1 MKRILAILLAIAMVC
16 GVLPTLAFA
25 EEPTEASAELITAED
40 DALVQADIL
49 DDINAYFDASAKRSD
64 ERTLA
69 DYVAAT
75 DDVKALVMASDTYVE
90 GSIVERGDGF
100 FWQTDTG
107 ITCGYFPKDR
117 YEADQRVAT
126 RSVNTSALATWDYSS
141 ATKKDVCL
149 VAPMYAEDSTFTNQY
164 VNEALAIAEA
174 TGGTA
179 YGLIDKNAT
188 VATIGQ
194 AFEKCG
200 VVIFDSHGNTD
211 WGYFDGGSD
220 GTGEA
225 DCTSQ
230 ANTSYLCL
238 SSGTGMTTADCAYV
252 TGTYGTYPHA
262 YKSSYGD
269 YLADGTAFANHMS
282 GDAPDSILWMAICL
296 GMATDGMCAPLREKG
311 VSVVYGYSQSVSF
324 IGDYAWEGSFW
335 DNMIAGDTVASAIS
349 KAKNK
354 YGEWDYSQKMYNE
367 GVFSDSDWVVST
379 ISAARTE
386 YCAFPVVASDE
397 DTYPGHGKVD
407 NYQTVNSTWKLSSL
421 STPAEPI
428 TLTLNDNGTV
438 TTQTGTS
445 FTLPSCTAP
454 TGYTFA
460 GWTTAAITSEVTTK
474 PILYAAGSTY
484 TNESDITLYA
494 VYTRNEGGSGSGEWK
509 LVSDASTLAEGA
521 QLLIASNTKGFVAGD
536 ISSSVMTNIT
546 AEFASDYAT
555 VTKPDDAVVLIL
567 GGSEGEW
574 TLANADGQLLG
585 ATAAKKLAWDSG
597 TTTWSITI
605 ESNDATIQNGT
616 STYGRFLYNVNSPR
630 FTTYTSATNTS
641 MLLPQLYMLDGSAGT
656 TYYTTAPTGSSG
668 SDDCTHDWKVTQT
681 VAATCT
687 VDGYTLETCSLCGA
701 TRTTNITAALG
712 HDMKTDKVVEATCTE
727 GGYTQLK
734 CSRCDVTEQTNV
746 TAALGHDMKTDKV
759 VEATCTEGGY
769 TQLKCSRCDAT
780 EQTNVTAALG
790 HDMKADKVVEATC
803 TEGGYTQLKCSRC
816 GETEQTNVTAALG
829 HNMVAGTAVAAT
841 CTQDGYTPYTCS
853 RCGVT
858 ERRNVTPATGH
869 SYEAVVTEP
878 TYYAQGYTTHTCA
891 NCGDK
896 YVDSYTPALKPAYN
910 VTVRVSNEAFGK
922 AFLSGNVVTAVPVNG
937 MYASG
942 FLLSPAYSA
951 TVVQE
956 GNNFY
961 ITDVK
966 EDCVL
971 TIEFRS
977 KDAAKVTFSV
987 PAGCKAESLTGCV
1000 GETVELTA
1008 PTGKPV
1014 ADAHDYVFA
1023 GWVEAPVSEAL
1034 SKPDTVFTDSY
1045 LFTKQ
1050 SATLYALYS
1059 YVYRGDTYYT
1069 TTVRMDTCLSEQF
1082 KDVDTSA
1089 WYHEALDFVLEY
1101 GYMNGVGEPKFEPNG
1116 LLTRAMMVTILYRL
1130 DGEGE
1135 YAAHPFKDVAKG
1147 AWYDEAV
1154 AWGYATGVVKGT
1166 SAITFSPDDYVTREQ
1181 AATLLYRYAEYRGE
1195 DVSASGSLMDF
1206 EDAKQVSSYARDA
1219 MRWAVGEGIINGRSE
1234 TVLEPLGTATRAEIA
1249 KILYGWLS

>member
-1 MKRILAILLAIAMVC
+1 MKRILAILLTIAMVC

-25 EEPTEASAELITAED
+25 EEPAEASAEFITAED
-40 DALVQADIL
+40 DALVQSDIL
-49 DDINAYFDASAKRSD
+49 DDINAYFDASAKRSS

-75 DDVKALVMASDTYVE
+75 DDVKALVMASDTYVD

-126 RSVNTSALATWDYSS
+126 KSVNTSALATWDYSS

-164 VNEALAIAEA
+164 VNEALAIAKA

-188 VATIGQ
+188 VTTIGQ

-211 WGYFDGGSD
+211 WGFFDGGSD
-220 GTGEA
+220 GTGKA
-225 DCTSQ
+225 DCSSQ
-230 ANTSYLCL
+230 ANTSYLWL
-238 SSGTGMTTADCAYV
+238 SSGTGMTTSDCAYV

-262 YKSSYGD
+262 YKDSSGNYV
-269 YLADGTAFANHMS
+269 ADGTAFANHMS
-282 GDAPDSILWMAICL
+282 GDAPGSILWMAICL
-296 GMATDGMCAPLREKG
+296 GMATDGMCAPLRDKG
-311 VSVVYGYSQSVSF
+311 VSVVYGYSQAVSF
-324 IGDYAWEGSFW
+324 DGDYAWEENFW

-349 KAKNK
+349 KMKDK

-367 GVFSDSDWVVST
+367 GVFTYSGWIVST
-379 ISAARTE
+379 ITAARNE
-386 YCAFPVVASDE
+386 YCAFPIVASEE
-397 DTYPGHGKVD
+397 DTYPGQGNVD

-421 STPAEPI
+421 SPPADPI
-428 TLTLNDNGTV
+428 TLTLNDNGTI

-445 FTLPSCTAP
+445 FTLPTCTAP

-460 GWTTAAITSEVTTK
+460 GWTTSPITTEVTAK
-474 PILYAAGSTY
+474 PTLYAAGSTY
-484 TNESDITLYA
+484 SNASDITLYA
-494 VYTRNEGGSGSGEWK
+494 VYSRTDASGTGTGDYVKVTSAPSDWSGEYVIVYEDGSVIFDGRLETLDAVGNTQSVTISNNTIAADDADPYKFTIAAYSTGYSIQSASGSYIGK
-509 LVSDASTLAEGA
+509 
-521 QLLIASNTKGFVAGD
+521 
-536 ISSSVMTNIT
+536 
-546 AEFASDYAT
+546 
-555 VTKPDDAVVLIL
+555 
-567 GGSEGEW
+567 
-574 TLANADGQLLG
+574 
-585 ATAAKKLAWDSG
+585 
-597 TTTWSITI
+597 
-605 ESNDATIQNGT
+605 SNDANGLEANSTAVVNTISLNEDKTANIISAGGAYLRYNAASNQL
-616 STYGRFLYNVNSPR
+616 RFRYYRSE
-630 FTTYTSATNTS
+630 TYTSQKAIA
-641 MLLPQLYMLDGSAGT
+641 LYVKDGSAGT
-656 TYYTTAPTGSSG
+656 TYYTTKPTSG
-668 SDDCTHDWKVTQT
+668 SGSGECTHNWKITKT

-687 VDGYTLETCSLCGA
+687 EGGYTLETCSLCGE
-701 TRTTNITAALG
+701 TRKTNFTDALG
-712 HDMKTDKVVEATCTE
+712 HDMKTDKVVEATCTV

-734 CSRCDVTEQTNV
+734 CSRCSVTETTNV
-746 TAALGHDMKTDKV
+746 TI
-759 VEATCTEGGY
+759 
-769 TQLKCSRCDAT
+769 
-780 EQTNVTAALG
+780 
-790 HDMKADKVVEATC
+790 
-803 TEGGYTQLKCSRC
+803 
-816 GETEQTNVTAALG
+816 ALG

-841 CTQDGYTPYTCS
+841 CTQNGYTPYTCS

-858 ERRNVTPATGH
+858 EQRNVVPAAGH

-878 TYYAQGYTTHTCA
+878 TYYAQGYTTHTCV

-896 YVDSYTPALKPAYN
+896 YVDSYTPALQPAYSI
-910 VTVRVSNEAFGK
+910 TVRVSDEAFGK
-922 AFLSGNVVTAVPVNG
+922 AFLSDNVVTAVPANG

-942 FLLSPAYSA
+942 FLLTPAYSA

-956 GNNFY
+956 GNRFY

-1000 GETVELTA
+1000 GESVELTA

-1023 GWVEAPVSEAL
+1023 GWVETPVSEEL
-1034 SKPDTVFTDSY
+1034 SKPDAIFTDSY

-1050 SATLYALYS
+1050 SVILYALYS

-1069 TTVRMDTCLSEQF
+1069 TTVRMDTCLAEQF
-1082 KDVDTSA
+1082 KDVDTTA

-1101 GYMNGVGEPKFEPNG
+1101 GYMNGVGEFKFEPNG

-1135 YAAHPFKDVAKG
+1135 YAAHPFKDVAKDT
-1147 AWYDEAV
+1147 WYDEAV

-1166 SAITFSPDDYVTREQ
+1166 SATTFSPDDYVTREQ
-1181 AATLLYRYAEYRGE
+1181 AATLLYRYAEYCGE
-1195 DVSASGSLMDF
+1195 DVSAMGSLMGF
-1206 EDAKQVSSYARDA
+1206 EDAKQISSFARDA
-1219 MRWAVGEGIINGRSE
+1219 MRWAVGEGIVNGRSE

>member
-1 MKRILAILLAIAMVC
+1 MKHTLKRLLALVLTIAMIC
-16 GVLPTLAFA
+16 GILPTLAFA

-49 DDINAYFDASAKRSD
+49 DDIDAFFDTSAKRSSK
-64 ERTLA
+64 RTLA

-126 RSVNTSALATWDYSS
+126 KAVNTSALATWNYAN

-149 VAPMYAEDSTFTNQY
+149 VAPMYSEDINFTDQY
-164 VNEALAIAEA
+164 TNEALAIAKA

-179 YGLIDKNAT
+179 YGLIDTDAT
-188 VATIGQ
+188 VTAIGQ

-238 SSGTGMTTADCAYV
+238 STGTGITTADCAYV
-252 TGTYGTYPHA
+252 NGTYGTYPHA
-262 YKSSYGD
+262 YKDSYGN
-269 YLADGTAFANHMS
+269 YVADGTAFANHMS
-282 GDAPDSILWMAICL
+282 GNAPGSILWMAICL
-296 GMATDGMCAPLREKG
+296 GMATDGICAPLRNKG
-311 VSVVYGYSQSVSF
+311 VSVVYGYSQSVTF
-324 IGDYAWEGSFW
+324 DGDYEYETSFW
-335 DNMIAGDTVASAIS
+335 DSMIAGSTVASAIS
-349 KAKNK
+349 GMKNSLGKWDPSYSNYSFSTAVAK
-354 YGEWDYSQKMYNE
+354 Y
-367 GVFSDSDWVVST
+367 
-379 ISAARTE
+379 I
-386 YCAFPVVASDE
+386 AFPIVASEE
-397 DTYPGHGKVD
+397 DTYPGHGNVD

-438 TTQTGTS
+438 TTETATS
-445 FTLPSCTAP
+445 FTLPTCTAP

-460 GWTTAAITSEVTTK
+460 GWSTTALSSEVTAK
-474 PILYAAGSTY
+474 PTLYAAGSTY
-484 TNESDITLYA
+484 TNDSDITLYA
-494 VYTRNEGGSGSGEWK
+494 VYSRTDESGTGTGDYVKVTSAPADWSGEYVIVYEDGSVIFDSSLKTLDAVSNTQSVTISNNTIAADKADPCKFTIAAYSGGYSIQSASGSYIGK
-509 LVSDASTLAEGA
+509 SDDENGLEVNAA
-521 QLLIASNTKGFVAGD
+521 
-536 ISSSVMTNIT
+536 
-546 AEFASDYAT
+546 
-555 VTKPDDAVVLIL
+555 AVVNTISLNEDETVNIISA
-567 GGSEGEW
+567 GGAY
-574 TLANADGQLLG
+574 LRYNAARNQ
-585 ATAAKKLAWDSG
+585 ARFRYYKSG
-597 TTTWSITI
+597 TYTNQKAI
-605 ESNDATIQNGT
+605 A
-616 STYGRFLYNVNSPR
+616 LYVK
-630 FTTYTSATNTS
+630 
-641 MLLPQLYMLDGSAGT
+641 DGSAGT

-668 SDDCTHDWKVTQT
+668 SDECTHDWKVTQT
-681 VAATCT
+681 VAATCIEG
-687 VDGYTLETCSLCGA
+687 GYTLETCSLCSE
-701 TRTTNITAALG
+701 TRKTDVTGALG

-734 CSRCDVTEQTNV
+734 CSRCDVTEKTNV
-746 TAALGHDMKTDKV
+746 TSALGHDMKTDKV

-769 TQLKCSRCDAT
+769 TQLKCSRCDVT
-780 EQTNVTAALG
+780 EKTNVTSALG
-790 HDMKADKVVEATC
+790 H
-803 TEGGYTQLKCSRC
+803 S
-816 GETEQTNVTAALG
+816 
-829 HNMVAGTAVAAT
+829 MVAGTAVAVT

-858 ERRNVTPATGH
+858 ERRNAVPATGH
-869 SYEAVVTEP
+869 SYQAVVTEP
-878 TYYAQGYTTHTCA
+878 TYNAQGYTTHTCA

-922 AFLSGNVVTAVPVNG
+922 AFLSDNMVTAVPVNG

-956 GNNFY
+956 GNYFY

-966 EDCVL
+966 ENCVL

-987 PAGCKAESLTGCV
+987 PAGCKAENLSGCV

-1008 PTGKPV
+1008 PTGKPA
-1014 ADAHDYVFA
+1014 ADAHDYVFV
-1023 GWVEAPVSEAL
+1023 GWVETPVAEGL
-1034 SKPDTVFTDSY
+1034 SKPDAVFIDSY
-1045 LFTKQ
+1045 LFTRQ

-1069 TTVRMDTCLSEQF
+1069 TTVRMGTCLSENF
-1082 KDVDTSA
+1082 KDVNTAA

-1101 GYMNGVGEPKFEPNG
+1101 GYMNGVGESRFEPNG

-1135 YAAHPFKDVAKG
+1135 YGAHPFKDVEKG
-1147 AWYDEAV
+1147 TWYDKAV

-1166 SAITFSPDDYVTREQ
+1166 SVITFSPEDYVTREQ
-1181 AATLLYRYAEYRGE
+1181 AATLLYRYAEYCGE
-1195 DVSASGSLMDF
+1195 DVSANGSLMDF
-1206 EDAKQVSSYARDA
+1206 EDAKQVSAFARDA

>member
-397 DTYPGHGKVD
+397 DTYPGQGKVD
-407 NYQTVNSTWKLSSL
+407 NYQTVKSTWTLTSL

-428 TLTLNDNGTV
+428 TLTLNDNGTI

-454 TGYTFA
+454 TGYTFV
-460 GWTTAAITSEVTTK
+460 GWTTSPITTEVTTK

-484 TNESDITLYA
+484 SNASDITLYA
-494 VYTRNEGGSGSGEWK
+494 VYSRVAEGGSTGTGDYVKVTEEPADWSGEYVIVYEAGSCIMNGSLESIDVTSNYQTVTITGNTIPAAQGDPYRFTVAKNGDAYSIQGSGGK
-509 LVSDASTLAEGA
+509 YIGADNTNTANHLVSSDDPMDNEISLGSGGEATIVSDTRYLRFNATEG
-521 QLLIASNTKGFVAGD
+521 QNRFRYFKSNTY
-536 ISSSVMTNIT
+536 TNQQPVYLY
-546 AEFASDYAT
+546 AKDGASA
-555 VTKPDDAVVLIL
+555 
-567 GGSEGEW
+567 
-574 TLANADGQLLG
+574 
-585 ATAAKKLAWDSG
+585 
-597 TTTWSITI
+597 
-605 ESNDATIQNGT
+605 
-616 STYGRFLYNVNSPR
+616 
-630 FTTYTSATNTS
+630 
-641 MLLPQLYMLDGSAGT
+641 T

-687 VDGYTLETCSLCGA
+687 VGGYTLETCSLCGE
-701 TRTTNITAALG
+701 TR
-712 HDMKTDKVVEATCTE
+712 K
-727 GGYTQLK
+727 
-734 CSRCDVTEQTNV
+734 TNV

-816 GETEQTNVTAALG
+816 GATEKTNVTSALG

-858 ERRNVTPATGH
+858 ERRNVVPAVGH

-878 TYYAQGYTTHTCA
+878 TYYAQGYTTHTCV

-1069 TTVRMDTCLSEQF
+1069 TTVRMDTCLTEQF

-1101 GYMNGVGEPKFEPNG
+1101 GYMNGVGESKFEPNG

-1166 SAITFSPDDYVTREQ
+1166 SAITFSPEEHVTREQ